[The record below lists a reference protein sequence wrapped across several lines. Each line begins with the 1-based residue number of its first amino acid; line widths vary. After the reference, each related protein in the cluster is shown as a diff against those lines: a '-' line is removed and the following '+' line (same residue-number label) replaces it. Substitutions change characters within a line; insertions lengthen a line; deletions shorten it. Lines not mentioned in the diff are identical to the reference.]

1 MDSKYFYISHVQYE
15 YSSNNRQPEI
25 VKWNKAHYVEIFE
38 NVEWRPYIS
47 LSIVKYKSDSF
58 SKPKSDKYQSVKPII
73 EDLFD
78 DYYNHALRNIYSTKL
93 CESEFYL
100 IENSKDWFQLE
111 YYSEDE
117 KDKRNVSIDFRNSIE
132 DLWLM
137 VDSNHGHKSR
147 PNARKNGKPIKQE
160 DFLLF
165 LNLTLRFL
173 SDHNSYEVY
182 LDNYIKDFLKLVS
195 GDKKIESF
203 DLSADK
209 AFKSILEALE
219 KRKAKIEKRLIE
231 NDQDTQEDRI
241 KLRGELEGLNYAIK
255 TVHINK

>member
-1 MDSKYFYISHVQYE
+1 MDSKYFYISHVQFQH
-15 YSSNNRQPEI
+15 SSNNRQPEI
-25 VKWNKAHYVEIFE
+25 VKWNKAHYVEMYE
-38 NVEWRPYIS
+38 NVEWWPYIS
-47 LSIVKYKSDSF
+47 LSIVKYKSDSYP
-58 SKPKSDKYQSVKPII
+58 KPKSGKYQSVKPII

-78 DYYNHALRNIYSTKL
+78 DYYNHALRNIFSNNL
-93 CESEFYL
+93 CETEFYL
-100 IENSKDWFQLE
+100 IEKSKNWFQLE
-111 YYSEDE
+111 YYSEDV

-132 DLWLM
+132 ELWLI
-137 VDSNHGHKSR
+137 VDSNHVHRSR

-182 LDNYIKDFLKLVS
+182 LDTYIKDFLKLVS

-203 DLSADK
+203 YLSADK
-209 AFKSILEALE
+209 AFKDILDTLD
-219 KRKAKIEKRLIE
+219 KRKSKIEKRLIE